1 MAGDSA
7 RDVARRQR
15 EKAARL
21 ERSAQMWERGADG
34 EAATA
39 LALDAL
45 KAHGWT
51 TFHDVRW
58 PGRQR
63 ANIDHIAVGPGGVFV
78 IDSKNWSGDLRVDG
92 HVLYQGSHHRER
104 EVAAAADAALAV
116 TQLLQ
121 GLPATPVLC
130 FVRPESMDGWVRD
143 VMICSTANLAAMLVG
158 RPPVLGPESIR
169 RVITIL
175 QWQLTSAS
183 HPLPGRSARQRR
195 AARNVSRVQPPPPRL
210 AAPRR
215 NVLPRVLGL
224 GCAGVLGLLGLMIV
238 VAVGI
243 SVVGGIGHV
252 VRAGAH
258 QRAGRGTDGSAVPV
272 LGDTVRLPA
281 STTHPAVQLRADKV
295 TRLAYNGPA
304 YGLSEGR
311 HLVGVHY
318 SIRNEGT
325 RMWGAGPPY
334 LRFSA
339 LASDGQPAQPGNYAA
354 LPARRILP
362 AAFNLKAG
370 ATRQGYVVVSVADGA
385 KLVRVS
391 VDLGYGDGDRGEWL
405 IP

>member
-39 LALDAL
+39 AALDGL

-78 IDSKNWSGDLRVDG
+78 IDSKNWSGDVRVVG
-92 HVLYQGSHHRER
+92 EVLYQGSNHRER
-104 EVAAAADAALAV
+104 EVAAAAEAALAV

-130 FVRPESMDGWVRD
+130 FVRPEPIEGWVRD
-143 VMICSTANLAAMLVG
+143 VMVCSTVNLPAMLAG
-158 RPPVLGPESIR
+158 RPPILGPESIG
-169 RVITIL
+169 RVASIL
-175 QWQLTSAS
+175 QWQLSSAS
-183 HPLPGRSARQRR
+183 HPTSDRSARSNR
-195 AARNVSRVQPPPPRL
+195 AARQVRHVQPTQRPVRVRKKRVPRL
-210 AAPRR
+210 LT
-215 NVLPRVLGL
+215 V
-224 GCAGVLGLLGLMIV
+224 GCATLLGLFGLAIAAAFIV
-238 VAVGI
+238 ALIGSMGHAVRSGVAHE
-243 SVVGGIGHV
+243 GG
-252 VRAGAH
+252 AGAD
-258 QRAGRGTDGSAVPV
+258 ASSAPV
-272 LGDTVRLPA
+272 LGDVERLPA
-281 STTHPAVQLRADKV
+281 STTHPPVQVRADKV
-295 TRLAYNGPA
+295 TRLRYSGPA
-304 YGLSEGR
+304 YGIAQGR
-311 HLVGVHY
+311 HLVGVRY
-318 SIRNEGT
+318 RIRNEGKQ
-325 RMWGAGPPY
+325 MWGAGPPY

-354 LPARRILP
+354 LSASKILP
-362 AAFNLKAG
+362 AAFNLRPG
-370 ATRQGYVVVSVADGA
+370 ASRQGVVVFSVADGA

-391 VDLGYGDGDRGEWL
+391 VDLGYGSGDRVEWL
-405 IP
+405 VP